1 MSLVLAC
8 GQFVPEPGSI
18 EANRAIMLGQMEEAK
33 SLGASLIVFPELALT
48 GYLPPDEIGPLAV
61 SVEGPELRPLRD
73 AAALLHLGAAVGIPE
88 LEGDTRYNSLAYI
101 NSQGQVSHVYR
112 KLHLWDTE
120 RIWAQPGSAPDTF
133 DAEGVRSGMW
143 ICYDTRFPEVG
154 RLVAV
159 GGGSLALV
167 ATAWLGPAAEWELAV
182 RARAL
187 DNGMYVAASALQG
200 AYANNRF
207 VGASLIA
214 DPHGNVLA
222 RSPEGRTGV
231 ITATYDAQVVA
242 GFRDRVPL
250 LRHRRLD
257 AYDALS
263 QETEW

>member
-1 MSLVLAC
+1 MSPVLAC
-8 GQFVPEPGSI
+8 GQFAPEPGSI
-18 EANRAIMLGQMEEAK
+18 EANRAIMLRQMEEAK

-48 GYLPPDEIGPLAV
+48 GYLPPDEVGPLAV
-61 SVEGPELRPLRD
+61 SVNGPELRPLRD
-73 AAALLHLGAAVGIPE
+73 AAARLQLGAAVGLAE
-88 LEGDTRYNSLAYI
+88 FDGDARCNSLAYI
-101 NSQGQVSHVYR
+101 NSQGKVSHVYR

-120 RIWAQPGSAPDTF
+120 RVWARPGCSADTF

-200 AYANNRF
+200 AYADNRF
-207 VGASLIA
+207 VGASLIV

-222 RSPEGRTGV
+222 RCPEGRTGV
-231 ITATYDAQVVA
+231 ITAPYDARVVA
-242 GFRDRVPL
+242 GFRGRIPL

-263 QETEW
+263 QEAEW